1 MDLYFINIPSKK
13 YNTEPFVGQL
23 GASFFA
29 QFGARILFDKMT
41 LCLSRSSIKSSAPSD
56 AK

>member
-23 GASFFA
+23 GASFFT

-41 LCLSRSSIKSSAPSD
+41 LCLSKTSIK
-56 AK
+56 